1 MHPFESITYQNNES
15 HNFRKAH
22 AIRMRIKEIIRI
34 NRYKYILM
42 TKINRFIAEKRKC
55 TPRSALR
62 MWLTESIQVIPS
74 EPPSFRHSFAH
85 SFILSLSHSLTHFIP
100 FFSFIRR
107 LYLRSLFF
115 ISLSFFNRETSIIR
129 TSTVFRIK
137 VTT

>member
-1 MHPFESITYQNNES
+1 MHSFESITYQNNES

-85 SFILSLSHSLTHFIP
+85 SFILSLSLTHSLISFHSFLLFDACI
-100 FFSFIRR
+100 FALYFS
-107 LYLRSLFF
+107 YLSLFL
-115 ISLSFFNRETSIIR
+115 IERQVSFVRLQCFE
-129 TSTVFRIK
+129 
-137 VTT
+137 